1 MTTAGTEIWH
11 PDDGHNLDMLAN
23 SIRHEMGKNVYKPE
37 VLDVIEV
44 NIDSLSDELR
54 ALSLDIHGKS
64 SISRFLGLRLKLI
77 PQITP
82 SLSMKKSAKRFF
94 LFSDDLS

>member
-1 MTTAGTEIWH
+1 MIFTGYIVFYELTSRLSTMTTAGTEIWH

-23 SIRHEMGKNVYKPE
+23 SIRHEMGKNVYKSE

-54 ALSLDIHGKS
+54 ALSLDIHGES
-64 SISRFLGLRLKLI
+64 SISRFLGLRPKLN
-77 PQITP
+77 PRSP
-82 SLSMKKSAKRFF
+82 
-94 LFSDDLS
+94 